1 MIFAALIMAMTLA
14 LIQHPAAQE
23 PRVDEA
29 LEAWAAYAR
38 SARPAA
44 MTAWLRCRMALRFG
58 GTPCSSF
65 HAASLPGFS
74 GGLGVFVTIMKGRA
88 VRGCYGAFHHAVPDF
103 TAAVDAYLR
112 SAMVDDPRHEPVGP
126 VELDELAVVV
136 TVAGQPFAV
145 NGPESVDLARFGI
158 MAVRDDGTSAVFVP
172 AELVTAEAVY
182 RVVGRE
188 SIVQC
193 YAFRAVTIR

>member
-1 MIFAALIMAMTLA
+1 MMHAALAVTMTLA
-14 LIQHPAAQE
+14 VVQYPSAQE
-23 PRVDEA
+23 PRADDA
-29 LEAWAAYAR
+29 LDAWAVYAR

-44 MTAWLRCRMALRFG
+44 MTAWLRCRMASRFG

-74 GGLGVFVTIMKGRA
+74 GGLGVFVTIMKGRT

-126 VELDELAVVV
+126 GELDELAVVV

-182 RVVGRE
+182 RAMGRE
-188 SIVQC
+188 SIIQC